1 MELSLAPAVDF
12 NLLEPGHVVQFYEE
26 EQSLLNAVTAF
37 IGGGL
42 RAGERCLVVATPAHR
57 QALQSVLSAGGVNLR
72 DASERGDYVE
82 LDAAATLSRFMKDG
96 APDAERFAQSV
107 GALVERLSEGRR
119 LRIFGEM
126 VALLQERGEAPAAIR
141 LEELW
146 NELGSRRS
154 FLLLCA
160 YPIAQFRGS
169 EHSVAFAHV
178 CRQHGHVVPA
188 ESYSARPAAEDRLAM
203 IAQLQQK
210 ALSLESEV
218 AVRRRVEEELR
229 RREQELA
236 EKVAELSD
244 KIQDLEVF
252 HDVAVNREMK
262 MMELQRELETLKEEL
277 RQLKRSVPQTSAT
290 PGGRSISSI
299 S

>member
-1 MELSLAPAVDF
+1 MDSSPALTVDF
-12 NLLEPGHVVQFYEE
+12 NLFEPGHVVQFYEE
-26 EQSLLNAVTAF
+26 EQSLLNAMTAF

-42 RAGERCLVVATPAHR
+42 CAGERCLVVATPAHR
-57 QALQSVLSAGGVNLR
+57 EALQRMLSANGLDLR
-72 DASERGDYVE
+72 DASERANYIE

-96 APDAERFAQSV
+96 APDAERFEHSV
-107 GALVERLSEGRR
+107 GALVEQLSDGRR

-126 VALLQERGEAPAAIR
+126 VALLQESGQTPAAIR

-146 NELGSRRS
+146 NELGSRRP

-160 YPIAQFRGS
+160 YPINQFRGA
-169 EHSVAFAHV
+169 EHTVAFTHV
-178 CRQHGHVVPA
+178 CRQHGHVVPG
-188 ESYSARPAAEDRLAM
+188 ESYSERSSAENRLAT
-203 IAQLQQK
+203 IALLQQK
-210 ALSLESEV
+210 ALSLEHEV
-218 AVRRRVEEELR
+218 AARRRVEEALR
-229 RREQELA
+229 RREHELA

-252 HDVAVNREMK
+252 HDVAVNREVK
-262 MMELQRELETLKEEL
+262 MMDLQRELQTLKEEL
-277 RQLKRSVPQTSAT
+277 RQLKRLPQTSTT